1 MANAA
6 QRRTLEEQLWTTA
19 LWIVSIAVFVFLVA
33 PILAIVP
40 LSFNS
45 REFLTYPLSGFSL
58 RWYEQFFS
66 SAEWMR
72 AMKNSFIVGSAS
84 ALLATALGT
93 LAALGLTQADFRGK
107 GLVMA
112 VLLSPMI
119 VPVIIVAVGFYFFFA
134 PLGLTG
140 SYLGLILAHTALGAP
155 FVVITVMATL
165 QGFDRNLLRAAA
177 SLGAGPTRSFF
188 KLVLPLIGPGVAT
201 GALFAFA
208 ASFDEVVVVLM
219 IAAPEQRTLPREM
232 FSGIRENFSPV
243 ITAVATVMI
252 AVSIVLL
259 VTLELL
265 RRRSVAMRG
274 AKG

>member
-1 MANAA
+1 MASAT
-6 QRRTLEEQLWTTA
+6 QRTWEERLWVGV
-19 LWIVSIAVFVFLVA
+19 LWSASIAVFFFLLA

-58 RWYEQFFS
+58 RWYEQFFT

-72 AMKNSFIVGSAS
+72 AFENSFIVGVPSTLIA
-84 ALLATALGT
+84 AALGT
-93 LAALGLTQADFRGK
+93 LAALGLTQADFRAK

-119 VPVIIVAVGFYFFFA
+119 VPVIIIAVGFYFFFA

-140 SYLGLILAHTALGAP
+140 TYLGLILAHAALGAP
-155 FVVITVMATL
+155 FVVVTVMATL
-165 QGFDRNLLRAAA
+165 QGFDRSLMRAAA
-177 SLGAGPTRSFF
+177 SLGAGPATTFF
-188 KLVLPLIGPGVAT
+188 RVVLPLIGPGVAS

-208 ASFDEVVVVLM
+208 TSFDEVVVVLLV
-219 IAAPEQRTLPREM
+219 AAPEQRTLPREM

-259 VTLELL
+259 LTLELL
-265 RRRSVAMRG
+265 RRRSEAMRG
-274 AKG
+274 ARR

>member
-1 MANAA
+1 MAGQA
-6 QRRTLEEQLWTTA
+6 RRTLEEKFWIALLWGA
-19 LWIVSIAVFVFLVA
+19 SVAVFVFLLA

-58 RWYEQFFS
+58 RWYEQFFT

-72 AMKNSFIVGSAS
+72 AFKNSFLIGGFAT
-84 ALLATALGT
+84 LLATGLGT
-93 LAALGLTQADFRGK
+93 LAAIGLTQADFRGK

-140 SYLGLILAHTALGAP
+140 SYLGLILAHAALGAP
-155 FVVITVMATL
+155 FVVVTVTATL
-165 QGFDRNLLRAAA
+165 QGFDRSLTRAAA
-177 SLGAGPTRSFF
+177 SLGAGPATAFF
-188 KLVLPLIGPGVAT
+188 RVVLPLIGPGVAS

-208 ASFDEVVVVLM
+208 ASFDEVVVVLLV
-219 IAAPEQRTLPREM
+219 AAPEQRTLPREM

-259 VTLELL
+259 VTLEAL
-265 RRRSVAMRG
+265 RRRSEALRG

>member
-1 MANAA
+1 MAGAT
-6 QRRTLEEQLWTTA
+6 RRTLEERIWIAALWTA
-19 LWIVSIAVFVFLVA
+19 SIAVFVFLCA

-58 RWYEQFFS
+58 RWYEQFFA

-72 AMKNSFIVGSAS
+72 AFKNSFIVGSA
-84 ALLATALGT
+84 ATVLATVLGT
-93 LAALGLTQADFRGK
+93 LAALGLARANFRGK

-140 SYLGLILAHTALGAP
+140 TYLGLILAHTALGAP
-155 FVVITVMATL
+155 FVVVTVMATL
-165 QGFDRNLLRAAA
+165 QGFDTSLTRAAA
-177 SLGAGPTRSFF
+177 NLGAGPVESFF
-188 KLVLPLIGPGVAT
+188 RVVLPLIGPGVAS

-208 ASFDEVVVVLM
+208 ASFDEVVVVLL

-252 AVSIVLL
+252 VVSILLL
-259 VTLELL
+259 VSLEML
-265 RRRSVAMRG
+265 RRRAEAMRG
-274 AKG
+274 AKV

>member
-1 MANAA
+1 MARAV
-6 QRRTLEEQLWTTA
+6 QRTFEERAWTA
-19 LWIVSIAVFVFLVA
+19 LLWAASILVFVFLVA

-45 REFLTYPLSGFSL
+45 REVLTYPLSGFSL
-58 RWYEQFFS
+58 RWYDQFFTS
-66 SAEWMR
+66 FEWMR
-72 AMKNSFIVGSAS
+72 AFKNSFIVGSA
-84 ALLATALGT
+84 ATALATGLGT
-93 LAALGLTQADFRGK
+93 LAALGLTRADFRGK

-119 VPVIIVAVGFYFFFA
+119 VPLIIVAVGFYFFFA

-140 SYLGLILAHTALGAP
+140 TYLGLILAHAALGAP

-165 QGFDRNLLRAAA
+165 QGFDPGLMRAAA
-177 SLGAGPTRSFF
+177 SLGAGPIESFF
-188 KLVLPLIGPGVAT
+188 RVVLPLIGPGVAS

-208 ASFDEVVVVLM
+208 TSFDEVVVVLL

-265 RRRSVAMRG
+265 RRRSEAMRG

>member
-1 MANAA
+1 MASAA
-6 QRRTLEEQLWTTA
+6 RRTTEEK
-19 LWIVSIAVFVFLVA
+19 LWIAVLWGASVAVFFFLVA

-58 RWYEQFFS
+58 RWYEQLFA
-66 SAEWMR
+66 SAEWMH
-72 AMKNSFIVGSAS
+72 AFENSFIIGSAS
-84 ALLATALGT
+84 TLLATALGT
-93 LAALGLTQADFRGK
+93 LAALGLTEANFRGK

-112 VLLSPMI
+112 ILLSPMI

-140 SYLGLILAHTALGAP
+140 TYLGLILAHTALGAP
-155 FVVITVMATL
+155 FVVVTVMATL
-165 QGFDRNLLRAAA
+165 QGFDASLMRASA
-177 SLGAGPTRSFF
+177 SLGAGPVTTFF
-188 KLVLPLIGPGVAT
+188 RVVLPLIGPGVAS

-208 ASFDEVVVVLM
+208 TSFDEVVVVLLV
-219 IAAPEQRTLPREM
+219 AAPEQRTLPREM

-259 VTLELL
+259 VALELL
-265 RRRSVAMRG
+265 RRRAQAMQG
-274 AKG
+274 VKA

>member
-1 MANAA
+1 MAGQA
-6 QRRTLEEQLWTTA
+6 RRTLEEKFWIALLWGA
-19 LWIVSIAVFVFLVA
+19 SIAVFVFLLA

-58 RWYEQFFS
+58 RWYEQFFT

-72 AMKNSFIVGSAS
+72 AFKNSFLIGSFAT
-84 ALLATALGT
+84 LLATGLGT
-93 LAALGLTQADFRGK
+93 LAAIGLTQADFRLK

-140 SYLGLILAHTALGAP
+140 SYLGLILAHAALGAP
-155 FVVITVMATL
+155 FVVVTVTATL
-165 QGFDRNLLRAAA
+165 QGFDRSLTRAAA
-177 SLGAGPTRSFF
+177 SLGAGPATAFF
-188 KLVLPLIGPGVAT
+188 RVVLPLIGPGVAS

-208 ASFDEVVVVLM
+208 ASFDEVVVVLLV
-219 IAAPEQRTLPREM
+219 AAPEQRTLPREM

-259 VTLELL
+259 VTLEAL
-265 RRRSVAMRG
+265 RRRSEAMRG

>member
-1 MANAA
+1 MARAL
-6 QRRTLEEQLWTTA
+6 QRTLEERAWTALLWTA
-19 LWIVSIAVFVFLVA
+19 SILVFVFLVA

-58 RWYEQFFS
+58 RWYDQFFTS
-66 SAEWMR
+66 FEWMR
-72 AMKNSFIVGSAS
+72 AFKNSFIVGSA
-84 ALLATALGT
+84 ATALATGLGT
-93 LAALGLTQADFRGK
+93 LAALGLTRADFRGK

-119 VPVIIVAVGFYFFFA
+119 VPLIIVAVGFYFFFA

-140 SYLGLILAHTALGAP
+140 TYLGLILAHAALGAP

-165 QGFDRNLLRAAA
+165 QGFDPSLMRAAA
-177 SLGAGPTRSFF
+177 SLGAGPIESFF
-188 KLVLPLIGPGVAT
+188 RVVLPLIGPGVAS

-208 ASFDEVVVVLM
+208 TSFDEVVVVLL

-265 RRRSVAMRG
+265 RRRSEAMRG

>member
-1 MANAA
+1 MARAV
-6 QRRTLEEQLWTTA
+6 QRTFEERAWTA
-19 LWIVSIAVFVFLVA
+19 LLWAASILVFVFLVA

-58 RWYEQFFS
+58 RWYDQFFTS
-66 SAEWMR
+66 FEWMR
-72 AMKNSFIVGSAS
+72 AFKNSFIVGSA
-84 ALLATALGT
+84 ATALATGLGT
-93 LAALGLTQADFRGK
+93 LAALGLTRADFRGK

-119 VPVIIVAVGFYFFFA
+119 VPLIIVAVGFYFFFA

-140 SYLGLILAHTALGAP
+140 TYLGLILAHAALGAP

-165 QGFDRNLLRAAA
+165 QGFDPGLMRAAA
-177 SLGAGPTRSFF
+177 SLGAGPIESFF
-188 KLVLPLIGPGVAT
+188 RVVLPLIGPGVAS

-208 ASFDEVVVVLM
+208 TSFDEVVVVLL

-265 RRRSVAMRG
+265 RRRSEAMRG

>member
-1 MANAA
+1 MASAT
-6 QRRTLEEQLWTTA
+6 QRTWEEG
-19 LWIVSIAVFVFLVA
+19 LWIGVLWSASIAVFFFLLA

-58 RWYEQFFS
+58 RWYEQFFT

-72 AMKNSFIVGSAS
+72 AFENSFIVGIPSTLIA
-84 ALLATALGT
+84 AALGT

-119 VPVIIVAVGFYFFFA
+119 VPVIIIAVGFYFFFA

-140 SYLGLILAHTALGAP
+140 TYLGLILAHAALGAP
-155 FVVITVMATL
+155 FVVVTVVATL
-165 QGFDRNLLRAAA
+165 QGFDRSLMRAAA
-177 SLGAGPTRSFF
+177 SLGAGPATTFF
-188 KLVLPLIGPGVAT
+188 RVVLPLIGPGVAS

-208 ASFDEVVVVLM
+208 TSFDEVVVVLLV
-219 IAAPEQRTLPREM
+219 AAPEQRTLPREM

-259 VTLELL
+259 LTLELL
-265 RRRSVAMRG
+265 RRRLEAMRG
-274 AKG
+274 AP